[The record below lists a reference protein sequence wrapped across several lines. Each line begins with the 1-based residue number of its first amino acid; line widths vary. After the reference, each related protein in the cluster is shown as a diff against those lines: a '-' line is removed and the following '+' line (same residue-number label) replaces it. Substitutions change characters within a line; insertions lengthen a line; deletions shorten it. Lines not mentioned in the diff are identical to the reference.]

1 MDCYEGSAYMHCKR
15 CAYDFWPR
23 ESEYIFGSNT
33 TWTSSFCIN
42 SYYSKKL
49 TRCMEVDSCESCS
62 DLYYS
67 HNCENVHDSM
77 FCFNSKNI
85 RNAIGNVALTTP
97 DYMRIKKMI
106 VQQLADEL
114 ETKKDLKWDIYNV
127 GC

>member
-1 MDCYEGSAYMHCKR
+1 
-15 CAYDFWPR
+15 
-23 ESEYIFGSNT
+23 
-33 TWTSSFCIN
+33 
-42 SYYSKKL
+42 
-49 TRCMEVDSCESCS
+49 MEVDSCESCS